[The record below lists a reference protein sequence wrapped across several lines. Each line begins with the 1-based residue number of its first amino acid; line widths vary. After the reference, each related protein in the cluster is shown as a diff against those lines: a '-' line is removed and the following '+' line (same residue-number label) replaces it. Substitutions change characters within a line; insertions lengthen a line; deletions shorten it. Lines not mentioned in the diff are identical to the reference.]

1 MTQMKEPRIE
11 FELTG
16 MAHGGSAIG
25 RHNGKAIFVPYAIA
39 GETIAARIVEDKGNF
54 ARGEL
59 AEVITPSENR
69 VEPPC
74 RHFGKC
80 GGCNWQ
86 HIRYEAQLEFKRQIV
101 FDQLSRIGGIKDA
114 VVHPTIASP
123 DEWRYRSHVNF
134 HRTHNGQLG
143 FVMTDDRTVMA
154 IEECHIIRPELGEL
168 FGKFNQQGVK
178 PEHKR
183 VRLQV
188 GSESQEILA
197 ASNVGDETG
206 SEETRTILGS
216 GKVHYTI
223 KGHVF
228 EVTAGSFFQVNLPQ
242 AETLVNLVLERLAL
256 QGTEHVLDLYSG
268 VGLFTAFLAPQA
280 RKVTAIESYPPAV
293 NDAKVNLAKF
303 TNIKLLQGTAEQML
317 TRFLQ
322 GHFDAAVIDPPRT
335 GMKPA
340 ALEELMKCQPS
351 KLVYVSCDPATLG
364 RDTKKLVG
372 SGYQLVD
379 VQPVDMFPQT
389 YHIES
394 VATFIR

>member
-1 MTQMKEPRIE
+1 MKEPRIE
-11 FELTG
+11 FEITG

-25 RHNGKAIFVPYAIA
+25 RHNGKAIFVPYAIV

-59 AEVITPSENR
+59 VEIITPSENR
-69 VEPPC
+69 VDPPC
-74 RHFGKC
+74 PHFGKC

-101 FDQLSRIGGIKDA
+101 LDQLARIGGIKNA
-114 VVHPTIASP
+114 VVHPTIGSP
-123 DEWRYRSHVNF
+123 DQWRYRSHVNF
-134 HRTHNGQLG
+134 HRTYDGQLG
-143 FVMTDDRTVMA
+143 FVMTDDRT
-154 IEECHIIRPELGEL
+154 ITKINECHIIRPELNGL
-168 FGKFNQQGVK
+168 FEQLTDMGLQ
-178 PEHKR
+178 PEQKR

-188 GSESQEILA
+188 GTTSTELLV

-206 SEETRTILGS
+206 GDETRTIIGT

-223 KGHVF
+223 KDYTF
-228 EVTAGSFFQVNLPQ
+228 EVSAGSFFQVNLPQ
-242 AETLVNLVLERLAL
+242 AVTLVNLVLERLAL

-268 VGLFTAFLAPQA
+268 VGLFTAFLAPEA

-293 NDAKVNLAKF
+293 NDAKINLSRF
-303 TNIKLLQGTAEQML
+303 SNIKILQGTAEQLL

-322 GHFDAAVIDPPRT
+322 GHFDAAVIDPPRA

-340 ALEELMKCQPS
+340 ALDELIKCKPR
-351 KLVYVSCDPATLG
+351 KLVYVSCDPATLA
-364 RDTKKLVG
+364 RDAKKLVG
-372 SGYQLVD
+372 AGYRLMD

-394 VATFIR
+394 VATFTR